1 MAYDTS
7 NTQIYCRTDMYI
19 SSVGWGLILSFSH
32 LVQIVVDQ
40 SCNGDIGPGVG
51 PLVQVLS
58 VEETTYLPVIAQM
71 KLYSLDSF
79 LLCKTI
85 VKVELLR

>member
-19 SSVGWGLILSFSH
+19 LSDGWGLILSFSH

-40 SCNGDIGPGVG
+40 SYNGGIGQGIG

-58 VEETTYLPVIAQM
+58 VKARTYLLVIAQM
-71 KLYSLDSF
+71 KF
-79 LLCKTI
+79 
-85 VKVELLR
+85 

>member
-7 NTQIYCRTDMYI
+7 NTQIYSRTDMYI
-19 SSVGWGLILSFSH
+19 LGDGWGLILSFSH

-40 SCNGDIGPGVG
+40 SYNGDIGQGVG

-58 VEETTYLPVIAQM
+58 VKARTYLLVIAQM
-71 KLYSLDSF
+71 KF
-79 LLCKTI
+79 
-85 VKVELLR
+85 